1 MHSDRLHDDLS
12 ASLADR
18 PNSLVDQ
25 TKRFS
30 IKVLLLFK
38 NILENINLQ
47 QNPQSGYQSLDQ
59 TLVWQRK
66 LYASQNTIIN
76 RD

>member
-18 PNSLVDQ
+18 LNSLIDQ
-25 TKRFS
+25 AKRFS

-38 NILENINLQ
+38 NILENINLHE
-47 QNPQSGYQSLDQ
+47 NPQSGYQSLDQ
-59 TLVWQRK
+59 TLERQRK
-66 LYASQNTIIN
+66 LHASQNTTIN